1 VRRSVKVFLLFLLV
15 AVGGLAAACGSSSS
29 SVTSSP
35 PGGSSSL
42 SGVTIRVGV
51 QGKANE
57 VMLQKSGEASNLPY
71 KITYALFNDGPTAF
85 AALKSGAIDLA
96 GGAETPTAVAYAA
109 GGLNAQIV
117 SASETLGNTSLV
129 LVPKGS
135 PIKSVTDLKGKT
147 IGVTKSTGSHAFL
160 LEALAK
166 AGLRPSDVHFAYLSA
181 PNGQAAFSTGQI
193 AAWDT
198 WYPFASAAE
207 GRGARILVTSQGI
220 YQAVGFQLASDQAL
234 ANPRTRAALA
244 DYLKRSAKASAWAI
258 AHRAEWAPIFSS
270 VTGLPASLTLVTLEN
285 SSSVT
290 VSVASVLADAQ
301 RTVDTLAQN
310 GVLSTPVNLK
320 NHVSPYAATEFAAPP
335 VK

>member
-1 VRRSVKVFLLFLLV
+1 
-15 AVGGLAAACGSSSS
+15 
-29 SVTSSP
+29 
-35 PGGSSSL
+35 
-42 SGVTIRVGV
+42 V
-51 QGKANE
+51 QGKVNE
-57 VMLQKSGEASNLPY
+57 VMMQKSGEDANLPY
-71 KITYALFNDGPTAF
+71 KITYAFFNDGPTAF
-85 AALKSGAIDLA
+85 TALKSGAIDLA
-96 GGAETPTAVAYAA
+96 GGAETPTAAAYAA

-135 PIKSVTDLKGKT
+135 PIKSVADLKGKT
-147 IGVTKSTGSHAFL
+147 IGVTQYTGSQAFL

-181 PNGQAAFSTGQI
+181 PDGQAAFSTGRI

-198 WYPFASAAE
+198 WYPFASVAE
-207 GRGARILVTSQGI
+207 GAGARILVTSQGI
-220 YQAVGFQLASDQAL
+220 YQAVGFQLASDKAL

-258 AHRAEWAPIFSS
+258 AHRAEWAPTYSAI
-270 VTGLPASLTLVTLEN
+270 TGLSAALTPITLDN

-301 RTVDTLAQN
+301 TTVDTLVHN
-310 GVLSTPVNLK
+310 GVLSAPVNLK
-320 NHVSPYAATEFAAPP
+320 LHVSPFAATEFAPP
-335 VK
+335 PAG